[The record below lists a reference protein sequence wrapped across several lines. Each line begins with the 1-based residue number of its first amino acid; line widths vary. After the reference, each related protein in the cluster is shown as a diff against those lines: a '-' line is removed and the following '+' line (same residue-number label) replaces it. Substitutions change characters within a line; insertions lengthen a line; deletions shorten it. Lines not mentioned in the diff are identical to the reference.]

1 MVMLSDKN
9 ILQYCHPREK
19 TDILERTGDTP
30 IDNLIGFLPTD
41 RLSVK
46 KDIPFRNR
54 IHACDQVEN
63 RCFTGAVW
71 PDDTEYFPFLHMEG
85 HIRYRRKTAETLH
98 HILHFKK
105 HHFSPPSTG
114 TAFFLLKSEPIHFTA
129 S

>member
-1 MVMLSDKN
+1 MLSDKN
-9 ILQYCHPREK
+9 ILQHCHPREK
-19 TDILERTGDTP
+19 ADILERTGDTP
-30 IDNLIGFLPTD
+30 IDNLIGFLPAD

-46 KDIPFRNR
+46 RIFPSETGYTPVIRLKIVVLPAPFGPMTPN
-54 IHACDQVEN
+54 IS
-63 RCFTGAVW
+63 
-71 PDDTEYFPFLHMEG
+71 PFLHLEG

-98 HILHFKK
+98 YILHFKK